1 MLDGDKIYLLPISK
15 KDTENVIRWRNEPF
29 VQDKFI
35 YREKFTKESHEK
47 WLETMVDT
55 GKVTQFIIY
64 TKSEKKPIGSVYLR
78 DINPQNKKAEFGI
91 FIGELEYLGKGFGNE
106 AAKLVLNYAFHILCL
121 HKVMLRVFAS
131 NKRAIRSYE
140 KAGFVQ
146 EGYFKDEVKIGNEY
160 YDIIFMAILSN
171 TYNKNK
177 M

>member
-1 MLDGDKIYLLPISK
+1 MLDGEKIYLLPISR
-15 KDTENVIRWRNEPF
+15 KDTENVIRWRNEPY

-47 WLETMVDT
+47 WLEAMVDT

-64 TKSEKKPIGSVYLR
+64 TKAERKAIGSVYLR
-78 DINPQNKKAEFGI
+78 DINQKDKRAEFGI
-91 FIGELEYLGKGFGNE
+91 FIGEKEYWGKGFGNE
-106 AAKLVLNYAFHILCL
+106 ATKLILNYAFRTLCL

-171 TYNKNK
+171 TYNK